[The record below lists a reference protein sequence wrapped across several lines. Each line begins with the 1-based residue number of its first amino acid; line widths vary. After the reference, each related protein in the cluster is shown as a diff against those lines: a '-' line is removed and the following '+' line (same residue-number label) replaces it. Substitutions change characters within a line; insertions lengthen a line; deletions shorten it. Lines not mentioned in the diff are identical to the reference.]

1 MRGPFPVPRS
11 PFSVPRFRYPG
22 NFGRTGRPKL
32 VAPRKGGVMSTL
44 SSKTL
49 YPVTPSPV
57 RWIAIAFIAGA
68 ISVLV
73 FHQGAVALLGSL
85 GMTDRVPYVMQPT
98 EPYGVPQVS
107 SLTFWGGVWGVF
119 FAVLLNRFYGWGLVI
134 AALLLGAVLPTL
146 VAWFLVAPLKGQAM
160 AAGLVPMAMAVG
172 VIANAA
178 WGLGT
183 GFGLA
188 LFGRKRPSERRRAI
202 NRRRTERRRSDLEPA
217 AAL

>member
-1 MRGPFPVPRS
+1 
-11 PFSVPRFRYPG
+11 
-22 NFGRTGRPKL
+22 
-32 VAPRKGGVMSTL
+32 MSTL

-98 EPYGVPQVS
+98 EPYGVPQIS

-183 GFGLA
+183 GLGLA
-188 LFGRKRPSERRRAI
+188 LFGRRRAGVEQRAGAERRARAE
-202 NRRRTERRRSDLEPA
+202 RRSNERRRSGMA
-217 AAL
+217 AGAA